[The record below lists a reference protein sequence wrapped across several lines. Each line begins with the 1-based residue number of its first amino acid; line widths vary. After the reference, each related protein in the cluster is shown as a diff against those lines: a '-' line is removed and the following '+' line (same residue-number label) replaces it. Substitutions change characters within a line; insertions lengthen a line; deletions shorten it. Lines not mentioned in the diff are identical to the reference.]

1 MPITRRDFIN
11 GSAVAI
17 AGVSTGVLTACQK
30 LQNNPTAKLNS
41 TTVAINS
48 DYPPALDKLRGS
60 HQGSFDVAHEITW
73 KGKQFDVANEK
84 SVGDYDLVV
93 VGAGI
98 SGLASAY
105 WYQQQFPDSK
115 ILLIDNHDDFGG
127 HAKRNEF
134 HANVD
139 GKDIFR
145 ISYGGTESIDSPKTR
160 YYERDKK
167 LLVALGIDVDKFEK
181 FYDQQ
186 FFEKLNMQKG
196 VYYNQAVF
204 GKAKVVASEPDS
216 DNAKADYEQAVAD
229 INAVW
234 NSLHPSTKDA
244 LRAKQKAIN
253 NKREQTCK
261 KAAKTI
267 NDKVRQE
274 IYRYNCEVPELHSR
288 TEFLKTQ
295 VGVVSYKPLPRPQTG
310 YTNHPSS
317 WGDATLSVVTSTG
330 GNYWLKV
337 IDADNRQEFAS
348 YFIRGGDTLD
358 INLPQGSYELKYA
371 HGDTWYG
378 TKYLFGDDTSYA
390 KADRTFEFECYSDMC
405 TGYTVELIRQLN
417 GNLST
422 TTLDPSQF

>member
-267 NDKVRQE
+267 KDKV
-274 IYRYNCEVPELHSR
+274 
-288 TEFLKTQ
+288 
-295 VGVVSYKPLPRPQTG
+295 
-310 YTNHPSS
+310 
-317 WGDATLSVVTSTG
+317 
-330 GNYWLKV
+330 
-337 IDADNRQEFAS
+337 RQEFAS

-390 KADRTFEFECYSDMC
+390 KADKTFDFECYSNMC